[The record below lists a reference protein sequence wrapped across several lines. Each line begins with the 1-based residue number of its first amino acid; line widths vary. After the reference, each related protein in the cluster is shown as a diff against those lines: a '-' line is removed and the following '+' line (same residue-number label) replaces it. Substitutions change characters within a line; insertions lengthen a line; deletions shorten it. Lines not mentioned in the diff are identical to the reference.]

1 MLKIVDLKKT
11 YTTERGQ
18 VVAVR
23 GVSFDVE
30 AGEVFALLGPSGCG
44 KTTTLRSIAGLE
56 TPDDGE
62 IWIRD
67 QMVFTGK
74 GRTEVPVYKRGVGMV
89 FQSYAI
95 WPHMTVFENVSF
107 PLVRGGFRTPRTEV
121 RKRVMKALH
130 LVQMEGFE
138 DRPAPLLSGG
148 QQQRVA
154 LARALVYEPEVLL
167 LDEPLS
173 NLDAKLRQE
182 MRLELRELVTRLNVT
197 TLYVTHDQEEAL
209 VLADRI
215 AVMQDGV
222 LKQVG
227 TPREIYLRPGNDF
240 TARFVG
246 DANLVTARVE
256 KVPSGDGTGLVNST
270 MGMLECSLPGSVDI
284 NESLSVMF
292 RPEAVV
298 VHTGSCSGSQNMF
311 PGTVRRVIFVG
322 SRLQCE
328 IEVGTSVIRGEMP
341 PWLEIEVGQAVS
353 VEIPPARVQVL
364 MG

>member
-1 MLKIVDLKKT
+1 MLRIIELKKT
-11 YTTERGQ
+11 YITEGRQ
-18 VVAVR
+18 VGAVR
-23 GVSFDVE
+23 GVSFEVE

-56 TPDDGE
+56 TPDSGE
-62 IWIRD
+62 IRISDR
-67 QMVFTGK
+67 MVFTGD
-74 GRTEVPVYKRGVGMV
+74 GRTDVPVYKRGVGMV

-107 PLVRGGFRTPRTEV
+107 PLVRGGFRVPKSEV
-121 RKRVMKALH
+121 RKRVMNALH
-130 LVQMEGFE
+130 LVQMDDYE

-182 MRLELRELVTRLNVT
+182 MRLELRELVSRLNVT
-197 TLYVTHDQEEAL
+197 TVYVTHDQEEAL

-215 AVMQDGV
+215 AVMQNGL

-240 TARFVG
+240 VARFVG
-246 DANLVTARVE
+246 DANLLSARVE
-256 KVPSGDGTGLVNST
+256 KAPSGAGTGLVNST
-270 MGMLECSLPGSVDI
+270 MGLIKCSLPGSAYI

-298 VHTGSCSGSQNMF
+298 VHTGSCSGAQNMF
-311 PGTVRRVIFVG
+311 PGTVRRVVFVG

-328 IEVGTSVIRGEMP
+328 IEVGTSVIRGDMP
-341 PWLEIEVGQAVS
+341 PWIEVEVGQSVS
-353 VEIPPARVQVL
+353 IEVPPARVQVL
-364 MG
+364 RE